1 MFDNFYCN
9 LLKKKKN
16 CSNKCT
22 FSEHLS
28 CKCHAYEYGIWMY
41 HCTVF
46 VRSAA
51 ESLFY
56 WQWLSSSAGSIIYR
70 FAQVDNAMR
79 SFWRMNSSFVIWDT
93 LGTSDKAVSSSLW
106 LWTHI
111 LFPSCCWLVY
121 HNVNHLCPC
130 ASRIKIDLENGT
142 FLLAKYYC
150 SI

>member
-79 SFWRMNSSFVIWDT
+79 SFWRHTLIAALWFETLWEPLIKLSVPLFGCEPTFCSQAAADWFIIMSITFV
-93 LGTSDKAVSSSLW
+93 
-106 LWTHI
+106 
-111 LFPSCCWLVY
+111 LV
-121 HNVNHLCPC
+121 HQEL
-130 ASRIKIDLENGT
+130 K
-142 FLLAKYYC
+142 
-150 SI
+150 